1 MLKWGHL
8 EKREGCQIMQ
18 IPSAAQPGQVSVKSR
33 MYRTL
38 YETQDFCSKQA
49 LAKKCSVS
57 MPTMYQNLAE
67 LMEEGLVR
75 YSGEG
80 RSTGGRRAQGL
91 EIVPDARFSVGISV
105 TEKNLRLVAAD
116 LRLKELAY
124 QTVAFD
130 TCALLTEGMAD
141 LSGILEAFLDDFSL
155 DRNKLLGVG
164 IAIPGIL
171 NRDHTEIDFAPTL
184 GLKKVSIRTLT
195 ENIPYPTYVD
205 NDGSASGHAECFVR
219 RGPRDMAYLSLENG
233 VGGAVLIG
241 GNLYSGANERS
252 GEFGHLCVEPG
263 GLPCAC
269 GKLGCLEP
277 YCSPLRIEKAFGVTL
292 DEFFRGVSEHN
303 PEYET
308 MLYDMLRHLAIAV
321 NSIHMTLDCDVIL
334 GGFFT
339 EYLQPWLPVLKS
351 YVRAGD
357 PFNDDTSFVQLSTLR
372 HHITPLG
379 AALHFLR
386 EFITQV

>member
-1 MLKWGHL
+1 MG
-8 EKREGCQIMQ
+8 Q
-18 IPSAAQPGQVSVKSR
+18 QPVVSYAPFSVKSR
-33 MYRTL
+33 MYRIL
-38 YETQDFCSKQA
+38 YETRDFCSKQA
-49 LAKKCSVS
+49 LARRCAVS

-105 TEKNLRLVAAD
+105 TEKNLRLIAAD
-116 LRLKELAY
+116 LRLREMAY
-124 QTVAFD
+124 QTVLFD
-130 TCALLTEGMAD
+130 TCALLTEGTAD

-155 DRNKLLGVG
+155 DRTKLLGVG
-164 IAIPGIL
+164 ITIPGIL
-171 NRDHTEIDFAPTL
+171 NRDHTEIYFAPTL
-184 GLKKVSIRTLT
+184 GLKNVPIRSLM

-241 GNLYSGANERS
+241 GDPYSGDNERS

-263 GLPCAC
+263 GLPCSC
-269 GKLGCLEP
+269 GKRGCLEP
-277 YCSPLRIEKAFGVTL
+277 YCSPLRIEKDFGVTPE
-292 DEFFRGVSEHN
+292 EFFRGVAEHN

-308 MLYDMLRHLAIAV
+308 MLYDMLRHLAVAV
-321 NSIHMTLDCDVIL
+321 NNIHMTLDCDVIL
-334 GGFFT
+334 GGFFS
-339 EYLQPWLPVLKS
+339 EYLQPWLPALKN
-351 YVRAGD
+351 YVRAGN
-357 PFNDDTSFVQLSTLR
+357 PFNEDPSFVQLSTLR

-379 AALHFLR
+379 AALHFIR

>member
-1 MLKWGHL
+1 
-8 EKREGCQIMQ
+8 MQ

-292 DEFFRGVSEHN
+292 EEFFRGVSEHN

>member
-1 MLKWGHL
+1 
-8 EKREGCQIMQ
+8 MQ
-18 IPSAAQPGQVSVKSR
+18 QSAVPQGPVPVKSR
-33 MYRTL
+33 MYRAL

-49 LAKKCSVS
+49 LARQCSVS

-91 EIVPDARFSVGISV
+91 EIVADARFSVGISV

-116 LRLKELAY
+116 LRLQEMAF
-124 QTVAFD
+124 QTVSYD
-130 TCALLTEGMAD
+130 ICAQLKEGTAD

-155 DRNKLLGVG
+155 ERSRLLGVG
-164 IAIPGIL
+164 VTIPGML
-171 NRDHTEIDFAPTL
+171 TKDHSGIFFAPTL
-184 GLKKVSIRTLT
+184 GLKNVPIRTLT
-195 ENIPYPTYVD
+195 ENIPYPSYVD

-219 RGPRDMAYLSLENG
+219 RGPRDMAYLSWENG

-241 GNLYSGANERS
+241 GDPYSGANERS

-263 GLPCAC
+263 GLLCAC
-269 GKLGCLEP
+269 GKQGCLEP
-277 YCSPLRIEKAFGVTL
+277 YCSPLRIEQSFGVTL
-292 DEFFRGVSEHN
+292 DEFFLGVAEHN
-303 PEYET
+303 PDYET
-308 MLYDMLRHLAIAV
+308 LLYDMLRHLAIGV
-321 NSIHMTLDCDVIL
+321 NNIHMTLDCDVIL
-334 GGFFT
+334 GGFFS

-351 YVRAGD
+351 YIRALD
-357 PFNDDTSFVQLSTLR
+357 PFNEDAEFVRLSTLR

-379 AALHFLR
+379 AALHFIR
-386 EFITQV
+386 EFISQV

>member
-1 MLKWGHL
+1 MSEQHAVPQGNLN
-8 EKREGCQIMQ
+8 
-18 IPSAAQPGQVSVKSR
+18 AKSR
-33 MYRTL
+33 MYRAL
-38 YETQDFCSKQA
+38 YETRDFCSKQA
-49 LAKKCSVS
+49 LARRCSVS
-57 MPTMYQNLAE
+57 MPTMYQNLSE

-105 TEKNLRLVAAD
+105 TEKYLRLIAAD
-116 LRLKELAY
+116 LRLSEMAY
-124 QTVAFD
+124 QTVSFD
-130 TCALLTEGMAD
+130 ICRHLEDGTAD
-141 LSGILEAFLDDFSL
+141 LSAILEAFLDDFSL
-155 DRNKLLGVG
+155 DRKKLLGVG
-164 IAIPGIL
+164 ITIPGML
-171 NRDHTEIDFAPTL
+171 TKDHSGIFFAPTL
-184 GLKKVSIRTLT
+184 GLRDVPLLPLI
-195 ENIPYPTYVD
+195 ENIPYPVYVD
-205 NDGSASGHAECFVR
+205 NDGSASGHAECFVG

-241 GNLYSGANERS
+241 GDLYSGANERS

-277 YCSPLRIEKAFGVTL
+277 YCSPLRIENAFGVTL
-292 DEFFRGVSEHN
+292 DEFFQGVADHN
-303 PEYET
+303 PDYET

-321 NSIHMTLDCDVIL
+321 NNIHMTLDCDVIL
-334 GGFFT
+334 GGFFS

-351 YVRAGD
+351 YIRAGD
-357 PFNDDTSFVQLSTLR
+357 PFNGDAEFVRLSTLR

-379 AALHFLR
+379 AALHFIR
-386 EFITQV
+386 EFIRQV